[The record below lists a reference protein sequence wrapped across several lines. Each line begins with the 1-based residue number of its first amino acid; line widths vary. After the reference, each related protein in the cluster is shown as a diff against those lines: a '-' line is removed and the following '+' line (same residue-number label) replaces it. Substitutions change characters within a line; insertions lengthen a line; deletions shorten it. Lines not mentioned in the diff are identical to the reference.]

1 MAEKHLSDSVYDGS
15 GQITST
21 GSADAYVIGIAQQ
34 LNGYYQGMPQI
45 RFKANFTNSGAATAN
60 IVTQNAPAGLG
71 AVTLKKA
78 AGATDLIGGEIVSG
92 GVYTLSHDG
101 TNFQV
106 LELNGPSG
114 GSVAAEDVTFTP
126 AGNIAATDVQAA
138 IQELDTEKQPLDGDL
153 TSLAAASTTGDIYYR
168 SAADTWSPVTID
180 ASLSFA
186 AGTLA
191 VSPSGGSPFS
201 SIVIQAFT
209 ASDTYTPTAGMA
221 YCIIEVQAPGGG
233 GGGADAVTAPD
244 NCAGA
249 GGGGGEYA
257 RGAFSAAT
265 IGAGQTVTIGSPG
278 AAGSAAGA
286 GTGGTGGTTSVG
298 ALITAVGGSGGAG
311 MNTDGGSSNGGAGG
325 TGGSG
330 GSFRIPGQTGQNGFA
345 QASNV
350 VAFVLWSGDGGDSFL
365 GKGGRGS
372 FAFDSAGQD
381 GRNYGGGGSGATD
394 DDTSG
399 SAGGAGGAGIVIITE
414 YIA

>member
-45 RFKANFTNSGAATAN
+45 RFKANFTNAGSATAN

-138 IQELDTEKQPLDGDL
+138 IQELDAEKQPLDGDL

-186 AGTLA
+186 AGTLGVNPA
-191 VSPSGGSPFS
+191 AGGPFA
-201 SIVIQAFT
+201 SIVIQTFT
-209 ASDTYTPTAGMA
+209 ASGTYTPTSGMV
-221 YCIIEVQAPGGG
+221 YCIAEAQAPGGG
-233 GGGADAVTAPD
+233 GGGADGTRGV
-244 NCAGA
+244 GA
-249 GGGGGEYA
+249 GGGGGEYR
-257 RGAFSAAT
+257 RGVYAAAT
-265 IGAGQTVTIGSPG
+265 IGASQTVTINAVGT
-278 AAGSAAGA
+278 AGSDNG
-286 GTGGTGGTTSVG
+286 GNGGNGGTAVFG
-298 ALITAVGGSGGAG
+298 ALITANGGNGGAG
-311 MNTDGGSSNGGAGG
+311 SGSSAGAVHVKIGG

-330 GSFRIPGQTGQNGFA
+330 GSGGVISIPGGQGDHA
-345 QASNV
+345 MAIDAAI
-350 VAFVLWSGDGGDSFL
+350 AFNIPGKGGQSFL
-365 GKGGRGS
+365 GNGGSVTFTADATGTTGTNYGS
-372 FAFDSAGQD
+372 
-381 GRNYGGGGSGATD
+381 GGGGAIDNDNT
-394 DDTSG
+394 G
-399 SAGGAGGAGIVIITE
+399 SAGGAGGPGIVIVTE